1 MTMKKSEQA
10 RLIKRVREMEGRFD
24 KLTGILRALE
34 EAISEFKASKDD
46 LDALRNYMDSGQ
58 WLKDYEADEAGMIP
72 DGLKRG
78 VLSEDALYDLLQ
90 EADRIIVGKE

>member
-1 MTMKKSEQA
+1 MKRSEQA

-34 EAISEFKASKDD
+34 EALSEFKASKDD

-58 WLKDYEADEAGMIP
+58 WLKDFEADEAGMIP

>member
-1 MTMKKSEQA
+1 MKKSEQA

-24 KLTGILRALE
+24 KLSSILRALE

>member
-1 MTMKKSEQA
+1 MKKSEQS

-24 KLTGILRALE
+24 KLTDILRALE
-34 EAISEFKASKDD
+34 KALSEFKASKDD

-58 WLKDYEADEAGMIP
+58 WLKDFEADGAGMIP

-78 VLSEDALYDLLQ
+78 ILSEDALYDLLQ

>member
-1 MTMKKSEQA
+1 MKKSEQA

-24 KLTGILRALE
+24 KLTDILRALE
-34 EAISEFKASKDD
+34 KALSEFKASKDD

-58 WLKDYEADEAGMIP
+58 WLKDFEADEAGMIP

>member
-1 MTMKKSEQA
+1 MKKSDQA
-10 RLIKRVREMEGRFD
+10 RLVKRVREMEARFD
-24 KLTGILRALE
+24 KVSRVLEALE

-46 LDALRNYMDSGQ
+46 LDALRNYMNSGQ

-72 DGLKRG
+72 AGIKRG

-90 EADRIIVGKE
+90 DADGVIVSEG

>member
-1 MTMKKSEQA
+1 MKKSEQA
-10 RLIKRVREMEGRFD
+10 RLVKRVREMEARFD
-24 KLTGILRALE
+24 KLSSILGALE

-72 DGLKRG
+72 ADLKRG
-78 VLSEDALYDLLQ
+78 VLSEDSLYDLLQ
-90 EADRIIVGKE
+90 EADGIIVSEG

>member
-1 MTMKKSEQA
+1 MKKSEQA
-10 RLIKRVREMEGRFD
+10 RLIKRVREMEARFD
-24 KLTGILRALE
+24 RLSGIIEALE
-34 EAISEFKASKDD
+34 KAISEFKASKDD

-90 EADRIIVGKE
+90 EADRVIVGKE